1 MTNDPS
7 PFERLIKLE
16 HLVSDLQAKLNPSTL
31 TIEESSLPQRHI
43 WPADELLLTR
53 LIRRNPEVLKAY
65 ESPAE
70 LIQTDDHGVTLKPI
84 AGNSPFL
91 LSELPSGDAVVWIS
105 QNHES
110 WLYDTEIFQ
119 SVYKAPDAPENDEHL
134 VLQTLPRFIRKVQG
148 REWTLERCGQ
158 MIPGSRPFVEQA
170 DKAELEQRMQ
180 IMEQTFARLRG
191 KLDSELSALR
201 SHAQILQDQLNRLTK
216 LNGNQ
221 LSKPADEISLKEKH
235 D

>member
-16 HLVSDLQAKLNPSTL
+16 QLVSDLQAKLNPSTL
-31 TIEESSLPQRHI
+31 TIDESSLPQRHI

-105 QNHES
+105 RDHES
-110 WLYDTEIFQ
+110 WLYNTEIFQ
-119 SVYKAPDAPENDEHL
+119 SIFKAPDAPENDEHL

>member
-16 HLVSDLQAKLNPSTL
+16 QLVSDLQAKLNPSTL

-91 LSELPSGDAVVWIS
+91 LCELPNGDAVVWIS
-105 QNHES
+105 QDHES
-110 WLYDTEIFQ
+110 WLYNTEIFQ
-119 SVYKAPDAPENDEHL
+119 SVFKAPDAPENDEPL

-148 REWTLERCGQ
+148 REWSLERCGQ
-158 MIPGSRPFVEQA
+158 MIPRSRPFVEQA

-180 IMEQTFARLRG
+180 SMEQTFARLRG

-201 SHAQILQDQLNRLTK
+201 SHAQIVQDQLNRLTK

-221 LSKPADEISLKEKH
+221 LSKPTDEISLKESH

>member
-16 HLVSDLQAKLNPSTL
+16 HLVSDLQGKLNPSAL
-31 TIEESSLPQRHI
+31 IIKEISFPQRHI

-84 AGNSPFL
+84 TGDSPFL
-91 LSELPSGDAVVWIS
+91 LCELPSGDAVVWIS
-105 QNHES
+105 KDHES
-110 WLYDTEIFQ
+110 WLYNTEIFQ
-119 SVYKAPDAPENDEHL
+119 SIYKAPDGHENNEPL
-134 VLQTLPRFIRKVQG
+134 VLQALPHFIRKVQG

-158 MIPGSRPFVEQA
+158 MIPKSRPFVEQA
-170 DKAELEQRMQ
+170 NQAELEQRIQ
-180 IMEQTFARLRG
+180 RMEQTFARLRG

-201 SHAQILQDQLNRLTK
+201 SNVQVLQDQMNRLTK
-216 LNGNQ
+216 LN
-221 LSKPADEISLKEKH
+221 SDESPKPIYESPIKESY

>member
-16 HLVSDLQAKLNPSTL
+16 QLVSDLQAKLNPSTL
-31 TIEESSLPQRHI
+31 TIDESSLPQRHI

-105 QNHES
+105 QDHES
-110 WLYDTEIFQ
+110 WLYNTEIFQ
-119 SVYKAPDAPENDEHL
+119 SVFKAPDAPENDEHL

>member
-31 TIEESSLPQRHI
+31 TIDESSLPQRHI

-105 QNHES
+105 QTHES